1 MPSNAERP
9 IQLQS
14 KHINPT
20 ARECMI
26 ASLMEHHQKQLNA
39 LMPGTYD
46 EWCSTRKMYKLVD
59 ITTGRVVMQGK
70 PAFWIW
76 MQQAV

>member
-1 MPSNAERP
+1 
-9 IQLQS
+9 
-14 KHINPT
+14 
-20 ARECMI
+20 MI